1 TQFYGGAGNSING
14 KVVAGAQDNGTQVY
28 SGDPQSWNAMF
39 GGDGGFAAAD
49 PGDANYFYGEYVYMR
64 IHRSNTGGQSS
75 SYIYSGITEATSS
88 NANFIAP
95 FILDPNNPNTM
106 YGGANHLWRSTN
118 VKASTP
124 SWNQVPNLPIP
135 SSTCASSPNSCITSV
150 AVAKGNPDVIWVG
163 RNNGLIYYTTN
174 GTALSP
180 SWTQVDANLPGGS
193 PNRAVNR
200 ITIDPQNSSVVY
212 VSLGGFTSG
221 NLLKTTNNG
230 AAGSWTDVTG
240 TGSNKLPQVPIY
252 SMAVHP
258 YASGWLYV
266 GTTIGLFASEDGGQ
280 NWQVTPGDG
289 PTNAPVNELSWLG
302 NSTTLLAVTHGRGI
316 FKADIPSTVPIL
328 NATASSVTE
337 SGGTG
342 NGILDPGETAKVQ
355 ITLKNSGSV
364 TASAISST
372 LTVGSG
378 PAIIVQG
385 SSAYAD
391 IAPNS
396 TGVNSTDYLVQIN
409 SNAQCGDRVTL
420 HQTVNYVGGRVTTYD
435 ITFVIGSASLG
446 ANQHYAYSGGGVTV
460 PDNNPTGADVPV
472 TVNTSGKVGKIKV
485 TLSATMTFDG
495 DLTFSLISP
504 TGQSVTLIAQ
514 RGGGGANFVNTVLDD
529 SASSLIGNGTAP
541 FTGSYQPE
549 QALSSLMDVSLNGTW
564 KLHIVDSGPGDVATI
579 TDFQLDIQPNVYS
592 CGCSLNVTSTGDDTS
607 CGTLRRALQ
616 DAALGSGQQTITFAP
631 SLGPIM
637 ITATLPA
644 VPAGVT
650 LQGSC
655 SNSGP
660 AVVISG
666 PGVTGPGLTLSGNDT
681 LNGIKVV
688 GFNGPQIK
696 AGPPGG
702 GANHFSCV
710 VASKGS

>member
-49 PGDANYFYGEYVYMR
+49 PTDPNYYYGEYTYLN
-64 IHRSNTGGQSS
+64 IHRSTNGGLSS
-75 SYIYSGITEATSS
+75 SYIYSGISEANSS
-88 NANFIAP
+88 YASFIAP
-95 FILDPNNPNTM
+95 FILDPNSPTTM
-106 YGGANHLWRSTN
+106 YGGANHLWRSSN
-118 VKASTP
+118 VKATTP
-124 SWNQVPNLPIP
+124 TWSQVPNLPIP
-135 SSTCASSPNSCITSV
+135 SSTCGSSPRSCITAV

-163 RNNGLIYYTTN
+163 RTSGQIYYTAN
-174 GTALSP
+174 GTAASP
-180 SWTQVDANLPGGS
+180 SWMEVDANLPGGS
-193 PNRAVNR
+193 PNRAINR

-289 PTNAPVNELSWLG
+289 PTNAPVNELAWLG

-316 FKADIPSTVPIL
+316 FKADIPNNIPVL
-328 NATASSVTE
+328 NATASNVAE
-337 SGGTG
+337 NSGNN
-342 NGILDPGETAKVQ
+342 NGVIDAGETAKVQ

-378 PAIIVQG
+378 PATIVQG

-391 IAPNS
+391 IAANS

-420 HQTVNYVGGRVTTYD
+420 HQIVNYIGGRVTTYEL
-435 ITFVIGSASLG
+435 TFVIGSASLG
-446 ANQHYAYSGGGVTV
+446 VNQHYAYSGGGVTV

-472 TVNTSGKVGKIKV
+472 TVNTSGKAGKIKV
-485 TLSATMTFDG
+485 TLSATMSFDG
-495 DLTFSLISP
+495 DLIFTLIAP
-504 TGQSVTLIAQ
+504 NGQAVTLISQ
-514 RGGGGANFVNTVLDD
+514 RGGTGHNFTSTVLDD
-529 SASSLIGNGTAP
+529 AAVTAIGNGSAP

-549 QALSSLMDVSLNGTW
+549 QPLSDLKDVPINGTW
-564 KLHIVDSGPGDVATI
+564 KLHVVDDGPSNVATI
-579 TDFQLDIQPNVYS
+579 TSFQLDIQPNIYS
-592 CGCSLNVTSTGDDTS
+592 CSCSLTVTSTGDDTS
-607 CGTLRRALQ
+607 CGTLHRALQ
-616 DAALGSGQQTITFAP
+616 DAALGSGQQVITFAP
-631 SLGPIM
+631 SLGPIV
-637 ITATLPA
+637 ITATLPV
-644 VPAGVT
+644 VPTGVT

-655 SNSGP
+655 SNTGP
-660 AVVISG
+660 AVVITG
-666 PGVTGPGLTLSGNDT
+666 TGVTGPGLTLSGNDT
-681 LNGIKVV
+681 LSGIKVV

-710 VASKGS
+710 VANKG